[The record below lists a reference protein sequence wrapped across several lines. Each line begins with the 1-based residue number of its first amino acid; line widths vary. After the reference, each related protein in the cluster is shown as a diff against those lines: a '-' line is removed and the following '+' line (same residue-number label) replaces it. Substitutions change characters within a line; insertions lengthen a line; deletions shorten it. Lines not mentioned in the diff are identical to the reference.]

1 MHYGRILLL
10 VLLSPALLTACDQKK
25 EGGETQVAAKVNG
38 SEISVHQIN
47 YAMARLGAVPKGK
60 EDEAGNQILK
70 DLVDQQI
77 LVKLAIDKKLDR
89 NPNVL
94 QAIEASKRQIL
105 VQAALEQLAQQLAK
119 PTDSEIRDYYAK
131 SPELFAKRRI
141 YRFAEVAM
149 AGTVEIEKIKQLL
162 SSTKSLEG
170 FAGKLQ
176 NENIA
181 FKTTA
186 TVKAAE
192 ELPTVLLPRFS
203 GMTKG
208 EVAIIPTGDN
218 LSVLQLQDFR
228 EQPLTEEQARPII
241 GNFLLEQKRQAL
253 LETEMKRLR
262 DAAKIEYLGAYT
274 DAGKARK
281 DSAAL
286 QPVPPQPAPSA
297 NTASPLAEPGKAD
310 ARKDSY
316 MEKGLSGLK

>member
-1 MHYGRILLL
+1 MSFGRVLLL
-10 VLLSPALLTACDQKK
+10 VLFSPVFLTACEQKK
-25 EGGETQVAAKVNG
+25 EGGETQVAAKVDG

-60 EDEAGNQILK
+60 EEEAGKQVLK
-70 DLVDQQI
+70 DLIDQQI

-105 VQAALEQLAQQLAK
+105 VQAALEQLVQQLAK

-131 SPELFAKRRI
+131 SPELFAKRRV

-149 AGTVEIEKIKQLL
+149 AGTVEIEKVKQLL
-162 SSTKSLEG
+162 SSTKSLES

-176 NENIA
+176 SENIA
-181 FKTTA
+181 FKTTSA
-186 TVKAAE
+186 VKAAE
-192 ELPTVLLPRFS
+192 ELPTVLLPKFS
-203 GMTKG
+203 GMSKG

-218 LSVLQLQDFR
+218 LSVLQLQDFK
-228 EQPLTEEQARPII
+228 EQPLTEEQAKPII

-253 LETEMKRLR
+253 LEAEMKRLR
-262 DAAKIEYLGAYT
+262 DAARIEYLGAYA

-281 DSAAL
+281 DSAASPPAL
-286 QPVPPQPAPSA
+286 PQPASA
-297 NTASPLAEPGKAD
+297 TAAASPLAEPGKAD
-310 ARKDSY
+310 ARKDSHV
-316 MEKGLSGLK
+316 EKGLSGLK

>member
-1 MHYGRILLL
+1 MSIGRVLLL
-10 VLLSPALLTACDQKK
+10 VLCFSVFLTACEQKK

-38 SEISVHQIN
+38 SEISVHQLN

-60 EDEAGNQILK
+60 EEEAGKQILK

-149 AGTVEIEKIKQLL
+149 AGTVEIEKVKQLL

-186 TVKAAE
+186 AVKAAE

-203 GMTKG
+203 GMAKG

-218 LSVLQLQDFR
+218 LSVLQLQDFK

-262 DAAKIEYLGAYT
+262 DAAKIEYLGAYA
-274 DAGKARK
+274 DAGKAGK
-281 DSAAL
+281 DSAAS
-286 QPVPPQPAPSA
+286 QPVPPQPAPAA

-310 ARKDSY
+310 ARKNSHV
-316 MEKGLSGLK
+316 EKGLSGLK